1 MGVGIDEAWQHHLAC
16 RVDLLRAARQR
27 MSLDLSAGADNGDEA
42 IGDEQGAIFYDS
54 DVAKGGATAGS
65 AST

>member
-1 MGVGIDEAWQHHLAC
+1 MRVGIDEPRQNYAAC
-16 RVDLLRAARQR
+16 RVELLRTARQG
-27 MSLDLSAGADNGDEA
+27 MSLNLCAGADRDDEA

-54 DVAKGGATAGS
+54 DVRKGGATAGS

>member
-1 MGVGIDEAWQHHLAC
+1 MGMRVDEARQHHLAC
-16 RVDLLRAARQR
+16 HVQLLRTARQG
-27 MSLDLSAGADNGDEA
+27 MSFNLRAGADSGDEA

-54 DVAKGGATAGS
+54 YVRKGSATAGS